1 MTCNQVMRMRIGLLL
16 LFLALVVPARAE
28 QAAGR
33 RPVNSWAARSTS
45 GQTFGGTFTATED
58 AKTGA
63 VSGSW
68 TLLDPQGRSL
78 ASGGWSAAKS
88 PTGWTGNWR
97 AVVIGRPGEFTGT
110 WSASPGLNG
119 DVKFADLFAKAADA
133 AVSGTWRAA
142 GQSGS
147 WTVQVFK

>member
-1 MTCNQVMRMRIGLLL
+1 MRIGLLL

-28 QAAGR
+28 QAAGQR
-33 RPVNSWAARSTS
+33 RVNSWAARSTS

-97 AVVIGRPGEFTGT
+97 AVVIGRAGEFTGT
-110 WSASPGLNG
+110 WSANPGLKG
-119 DVKFADLFAKAADA
+119 VAKFADPHKALLKLIAEKRGVLAGAK
-133 AVSGTWRAA
+133 
-142 GQSGS
+142 
-147 WTVQVFK
+147 